1 MQADERRKLDFLI
14 AGAQKGGTCTL
25 DAIFRKHPQIQMAR
39 RKETHFFDDE
49 SRNWNVPDYAKL
61 HGYFGAPGQRLRG
74 EATPITLYWRPAI
87 RRAHEYNSDLK
98 LILLLRNPVER
109 AFSQWR
115 QVYSNGRDPMLFS
128 QAIREGRERVRLE
141 AEVEGLHRYFSY
153 IDRSLYGRQ
162 LAYLLDHFPRRQ
174 IHCEISEEF
183 FSDQAATLQRIAAFL
198 AIDPFPALAPMHKNP
213 GRTFAG
219 ASSLPEDDI
228 SYLSALF
235 REDIAAVEAFLGR
248 PIPAWDSALLQAKA
262 KSQPKDQGR
271 QRSGAIAGY
280 SPFSLH
286 RLRKAIAK
294 GWNRRRYF

>member
-1 MQADERRKLDFLI
+1 MLADGRPKLDFLI

-25 DAIFRKHPQIQMAR
+25 DAAFRKHPQIQMAR

-49 SRNWNVPDYAKL
+49 SRNWDVPDYAGL
-61 HGYFGAPGQRLRG
+61 HSYFRAPGQQLQG
-74 EATPITLYWRPAI
+74 EATPITMYWRPAI
-87 RRAHEYNSDLK
+87 RRAQQYNPELK

-115 QVYSNGRDPMLFS
+115 QVYSNGHDPMLFS
-128 QAIREGRERVRLE
+128 QAIREGRERVQLQ

-183 FSDQAATLQRIAAFL
+183 FGDQGATLQRIAGFL
-198 AIDPFPALAPMHKNP
+198 GIAPFPTLAPLHKNS
-213 GRTFAG
+213 GRAFAG
-219 ASSLPEDDI
+219 TSTLCEDDI
-228 SYLSALF
+228 AYLSALF
-235 REDIAAVEAFLGR
+235 REDMAAVEAFLGR
-248 PIPAWDSALLQAKA
+248 PIPAWDSALLEAKA
-262 KSQPKDQGR
+262 KLQQKDPGKM
-271 QRSGAIAGY
+271 RSGAMPKY

-286 RLRKAIAK
+286 RLRKAIVK
-294 GWNRRRYF
+294 GWNRRQYF